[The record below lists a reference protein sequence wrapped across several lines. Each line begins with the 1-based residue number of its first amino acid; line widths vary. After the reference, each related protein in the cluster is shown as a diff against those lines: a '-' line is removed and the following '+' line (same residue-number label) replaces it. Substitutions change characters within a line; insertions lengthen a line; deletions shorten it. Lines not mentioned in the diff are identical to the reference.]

1 MKVFSG
7 GKANFFFFF
16 FFDKRRRFLSSG
28 LYKILSANC
37 DKITNYRFLKI
48 WKFLFLEN
56 VRRNFRVVIYCILVK
71 KLEIRGNKEV
81 KKNMKILIL
90 EIYKEQNL
98 KIYSSNVKI

>member
-1 MKVFSG
+1 MIKLQIIDFVIL
-7 GKANFFFFF
+7 
-16 FFDKRRRFLSSG
+16 RFE
-28 LYKILSANC
+28 IFV
-37 DKITNYRFLKI
+37 T
-48 WKFLFLEN
+48 EN